1 MSMKPF
7 QFSIDLPVLNHWRN
21 VDLLLT
27 SVQSCFVAIF
37 SDVDGCNAIAMVTGE
52 LVENAVKYGYWSGD
66 DKHFRL
72 RINGRRGSVTI
83 QVENPVDPSDPQLH
97 KLEATLRWIDEF
109 PSAEA
114 AYRAKLLEIASQPG
128 MSSGLGLVRCAYE
141 GSSTLRA
148 ELIEA
153 NALRV
158 VAEMTF
164 WPPAR
169 S

>member
-1 MSMKPF
+1 MPPF

-27 SVQSCFVAIF
+27 SVQNCFVAVF
-37 SDVDGCNAIAMVTGE
+37 ADVDGCNAIAMVTGE
-52 LVENAVKYGYWSGD
+52 LVENAVKYGYWNGD

-83 QVENPVDPSDPQLH
+83 QVENPVDPSNPQIH
-97 KLEATLRWIDEF
+97 KLEATLRWIAEF
-109 PSAEA
+109 PNTET
-114 AYRAKLLEIASQPG
+114 AYRAKMLEIASRPG
-128 MSSGLGLVRCAYE
+128 ISSGFGLVRCAYE

-148 ELIEA
+148 ELVEG

-158 VAEMTF
+158 VADMTF
-164 WPPAR
+164 
-169 S
+169 

>member
-1 MSMKPF
+1 MQPF

-21 VDLLLT
+21 VDLVLT
-27 SVQSCFVAIF
+27 SVQNCFVAVF
-37 SDVDGCNAIAMVTGE
+37 ADVDGCNAIAMVTGE

-83 QVENPVDPSDPQLH
+83 QVENPVDPRNPQIQ
-97 KLEATLRWIDEF
+97 KLEATLRWIAEF
-109 PSAEA
+109 PTPET
-114 AYRAKLLEIASQPG
+114 AYRAKMLEIASRPG
-128 MSSGLGLVRCAYE
+128 ISSGFGLVRCVYE

-148 ELIEA
+148 ELVEG

-158 VAEMTF
+158 VADMTF
-164 WPPAR
+164 
-169 S
+169 